1 MIYRAQGAPLKRV
14 SHSIS
19 TMEPLQ
25 TATFLQR
32 PLSSVPKV
40 VVVESFDCI
49 YFFLSRERKQ
59 KSNSSTWC
67 ESIWQNSKLVVVSR
81 LDVWLDSPWTVFL
94 ARRKKRHSW
103 LLRDSFSTH
112 KDPRLLR
119 TEAQYKLWLGIRLK
133 LYHPCAI
140 FKSKQGRTLART
152 GQKIHSKWPW
162 HYTEI

>member
-1 MIYRAQGAPLKRV
+1 MIYKAQGAPLKRFYNGTSTNGYV
-14 SHSIS
+14 S
-19 TMEPLQ
+19 T
-25 TATFLQR
+25 TATFFCSQGGCCGKLR
-32 PLSSVPKV
+32 LHFS
-40 VVVESFDCI
+40 
-49 YFFLSRERKQ
+49 FLSRERKQ
-59 KSNSSTWC
+59 KSNSSTRC
-67 ESIWQNSKLVVVSR
+67 KSIGQNSKLVVVSR

-94 ARRKKRHSW
+94 TRRKQRHSQ
-103 LLRDSFSTH
+103 LLHDSFSTH